1 MRHLLG
7 TDQLGRDLL
16 SRLLFGARISLVVGL
31 AATTLNVVVATVI
44 GGTSGFLGG
53 KLDLA
58 VQRFVDAWMAFPG
71 LLLLLTIMS
80 IAGRGLPQIIV
91 VLGIAGGV
99 GGSRV
104 VRGAVVATKEND
116 YFLAAKALGAPTT
129 QILVRHVLPNI
140 VAPLIIVFSI
150 NVGGVILAEASLS
163 FLGFGL
169 PSKVPSWG
177 GMLSREGRRFM
188 EQAPWLALWP
198 GLCLTI
204 VVYSFN
210 MLGDAMR
217 DLLDPRLRGGG
228 GQSRRWRRHLAP
240 QNRRPGAPL
249 LAHPVRKPRSL
260 SQSDRLL
267 CPQARSE
274 TRCRARRR
282 RRNSSSGEPSD
293 ARFTPVGV
301 GSTTC
306 ACRQLILTTRA
317 MVLRHKT
324 MPCIQLSVH
333 YRGGGGN
340 RTRVLKGAPTASTGL
355 AGCCCTWRRLC
366 DPAHGRRCSPLFVF
380 PTTPAGRRGGEF

>member
-1 MRHLLG
+1 MTDGRGPFADFFGRLWRQKPLGIASGIVILILILLAIFADVLAPYPFDQLNLADRLQGPSARHLLG

-31 AATTLNVVVATVI
+31 AATTLNVVVATLI

-80 IAGRGLPQIIV
+80 VAGQGLPQIIV

-104 VRGAVVATKEND
+104 VRGAVVATKGND
-116 YFLAAKALGAPTT
+116 FFLAARAVGAPTR

-169 PSKVPSWG
+169 PIKVPSWG

-198 GLCLTI
+198 GLFLTI

-228 GQSRRWRRHLAP
+228 RLA
-240 QNRRPGAPL
+240 G
-249 LAHPVRKPRSL
+249 
-260 SQSDRLL
+260 
-267 CPQARSE
+267 ARSQ
-274 TRCRARRR
+274 R
-282 RRNSSSGEPSD
+282 D
-293 ARFTPVGV
+293 APH
-301 GSTTC
+301 
-306 ACRQLILTTRA
+306 A
-317 MVLRHKT
+317 
-324 MPCIQLSVH
+324 
-333 YRGGGGN
+333 
-340 RTRVLKGAPTASTGL
+340 AP
-355 AGCCCTWRRLC
+355 
-366 DPAHGRRCSPLFVF
+366 
-380 PTTPAGRRGGEF
+380 